1 MLALASSVTRSKHFL
16 VPVGERRQS
25 VYLNT
30 FPLSDR
36 KIFCARMASNNE
48 ETNVDEKRTD
58 NETGE

>member
-1 MLALASSVTRSKHFL
+1 
-16 VPVGERRQS
+16 VPVVERRQS

-36 KIFCARMASNNE
+36 KIFCTRMARNNK
-48 ETNVDEKRTD
+48 ETNVYEKRTD